1 MPRVR
6 SSPASRRRRKKVL
19 KAAKGFR
26 GRRKDL
32 ITTAM
37 DAVLRANCFAYRDRR
52 RRKRDFRRLWITRIS
67 AAAKAEG
74 SSYSRLMHGL
84 KEAGVEVDRKVLS
97 DLAIDDPAAF
107 SRLVA
112 LARSE

>member
-1 MPRVR
+1 MPRATN
-6 SSPASRRRRKKVL
+6 SPASHRRHKKIL

-32 ITTAM
+32 VTTAK

-67 AAAKAEG
+67 AASEAKG
-74 SSYSRLMHGL
+74 LTYSRFMHGL
-84 KEAGVEVDRKVLS
+84 REAGVEVDRKMLAE
-97 DLAIDDPAAF
+97 LAIDDPATF
-107 SRLVA
+107 SRLVS